1 GGTGGGTSGT
11 PTNVIWTKV
20 VNAVAT
26 GASLKKVGGCDG
38 CPDSGA
44 VSRQRIAGDGYVEFT
59 ASEKGKLRVIGLTPT
74 NFGTQAQ
81 TIPFAFALQPG
92 GIAEIRESGVYR
104 AETAFV
110 PGDVLRIAVKS
121 HVVKYFKNRVLI

>member
-1 GGTGGGTSGT
+1 M
-11 PTNVIWTKV
+11 
-20 VNAVAT
+20 
-26 GASLKKVGGCDG
+26 
-38 CPDSGA
+38 
-44 VSRQRIAGDGYVEFT
+44 
-59 ASEKGKLRVIGLTPT
+59 IGLTPT

-121 HVVKYFKNRVLI
+121 HVVKYFKNRVLIYQSKNTSGLPMMVDTALLSASGTLKKVVVSGAQ